1 MLLELQRDS
10 QTSVIRHPT
19 IKAVIDQCIGDV
31 DSSSED
37 LVQVSTQSMGDGVW
51 IHCMG
56 ETEEVQLSVHVRDVV
71 VEVTTHHNNRVHILF
86 DDILDDI
93 SHSVCSI
100 LLELLLTRFK
110 VAVEYLN
117 LVPTCRHP
125 RPAEVCSQCLHQCQ
139 SHFVGC
145 CCPDSSISLQ
155 HRLMRPVVVEI
166 HWYRQLGL
174 IQTHQLE
181 VLSVNE
187 ITDHLLLLFSI
198 EASDVEAHHGNF
210 LQLLQYFVVSS
221 LLVVSSVRCFVGW
234 CCSSVRI
241 LHPPTILL
249 CCCCSSVRTP
259 ISSSVLLWFCCSSV
273 RTPLFP
279 SILLWWYPH
288 VSILLLFP
296 HSRRPIVSL
305 VLSLVRRIRWSSILR
320 RVGTDL
326 SLLLFWGLEE
336 FDFLLHLAHLKNRG
350 FLGFG
355 KLFNATH

>member
-10 QTSVIRHPT
+10 QTSVVRHPT

-37 LVQVSTQSMGDGVW
+37 LIQVSTQSMGDSVW
-51 IHCMG
+51 VHCMS
-56 ETEEVQLSVHVRDVV
+56 ETEEVQLSVHVSDVV
-71 VEVTTHHNNRVHILF
+71 VEITTHHNNRVHILF

-117 LVPTCRHP
+117 LVPTCCQP

-166 HWYRQLGL
+166 HWYSQFGL

-187 ITDHLLLLFSI
+187 ITDHLLFLLSI

-221 LLVVSSVRCFVGW
+221 LLVVSSVRCFVGR
-234 CCSSVRI
+234 CCSSVRT

-249 CCCCSSVRTP
+249 YR
-259 ISSSVLLWFCCSSV
+259 CCSSV

-279 SILLWWYPH
+279 SILLLWYPY
-288 VSILLLFP
+288 VSILLLFLL
-296 HSRRPIVSL
+296 SRRSIVSL
-305 VLSLVRRIRWSSILR
+305 VLPSVCCIRWSSTLHV
-320 RVGTDL
+320 VGTEL

-336 FDFLLHLAHLKNRG
+336 FNFLLHLAHLKNRG
-350 FLGFG
+350 FMGFG
-355 KLFNATH
+355 KLFNTIG

>member
-1 MLLELQRDS
+1 
-10 QTSVIRHPT
+10 
-19 IKAVIDQCIGDV
+19 
-31 DSSSED
+31 
-37 LVQVSTQSMGDGVW
+37 
-51 IHCMG
+51 
-56 ETEEVQLSVHVRDVV
+56 VRDVV

-93 SHSVCSI
+93 SHSVCFI

-117 LVPTCRHP
+117 LVPSCCHP

-155 HRLMRPVVVEI
+155 HRLMRPVD
-166 HWYRQLGL
+166 WYRQLGL

-241 LHPPTILL
+241 LTLPRFCCVVVAPVFELLSPPRFCCGFVAPVFELLSSPRFCFGGILM
-249 CCCCSSVRTP
+249 SAFF
-259 ISSSVLLWFCCSSV
+259 SSSLTVADRSFLSFFLWYVAFAGV
-273 RTPLFP
+273 PF
-279 SILLWWYPH
+279 
-288 VSILLLFP
+288 FE
-296 HSRRPIVSL
+296 
-305 VLSLVRRIRWSSILR
+305 
-320 RVGTDL
+320 
-326 SLLLFWGLEE
+326 GLEPIY
-336 FDFLLHLAHLKNRG
+336 RCSCSG
-350 FLGFG
+350 V
-355 KLFNATH
+355 

>member
-19 IKAVIDQCIGDV
+19 IKAVIDQCIGNV

-51 IHCMG
+51 VHCMG

-71 VEVTTHHNNRVHILF
+71 VEVTTHHNSRVHILL

-93 SHSVCSI
+93 SHSVCSL

-125 RPAEVCSQCLHQCQ
+125 RPAEVCSQCLHQRQ

-198 EASDVEAHHGNF
+198 EASDVEAHH
-210 LQLLQYFVVSS
+210 
-221 LLVVSSVRCFVGW
+221 
-234 CCSSVRI
+234 
-241 LHPPTILL
+241 
-249 CCCCSSVRTP
+249 
-259 ISSSVLLWFCCSSV
+259 
-273 RTPLFP
+273 
-279 SILLWWYPH
+279 
-288 VSILLLFP
+288 
-296 HSRRPIVSL
+296 
-305 VLSLVRRIRWSSILR
+305 
-320 RVGTDL
+320 
-326 SLLLFWGLEE
+326 
-336 FDFLLHLAHLKNRG
+336 
-350 FLGFG
+350 
-355 KLFNATH
+355 